1 MDKIQ
6 SKQKIKS
13 EDSDK
18 RLGIISF
25 SGSKKEYKNIKTF
38 LIKKLFSFYRTCLVP
53 FIKIFG
59 FCGCRFHPSCSHYAE
74 TLFLESF
81 NFKNV
86 VRSVAR
92 ILRCNPWSTPTLT
105 FDPPTPKYILS
116 HYES

>member
-13 EDSDK
+13 EYSDK
-18 RLGIISF
+18 RMDSF
-25 SGSKKEYKNIKTF
+25 SVSG
-38 LIKKLFSFYRTCLVP
+38 IKKNEGIKSVLILNCFAFYRMFIVP

-59 FCGCRFHPSCSHYAE
+59 FCGCRFHPSCSQYAE
-74 TLFLESF
+74 VLLLEKF

-86 VRSVAR
+86 VRSVSR
-92 ILRCNPWSTPTLT
+92 IIRCNPWSTPTLT

>member
-13 EDSDK
+13 TNSDP
-18 RLGIISF
+18 RLGAFSF
-25 SGSKKEYKNIKTF
+25 SRSKKVQSLQSF
-38 LIKKLFSFYRTCLVP
+38 LVQKSFVGYRTFIVP

-74 TLFLESF
+74 ALLLEDFS
-81 NFKNV
+81 FKNV

-92 ILRCNPWSTPTLT
+92 IIRCNPWSTPTLS
-105 FDPPTPKYILS
+105 FDPPTPRYVLS